1 MPQEFNLAPI
11 LLDDRIING
20 QKTIIDEVNYQV
32 LPKMKV
38 LHSVYVQVRKVN
50 AKTENWNNYLEM
62 YQSNNRN
69 ISNFLIKAMGN

>member
-38 LHSVYVQVRKVN
+38 LQSVYVQVREVN
-50 AKTENWNNYLEM
+50 AKTDNWNNYLEI

-69 ISNFLIKAMGN
+69 ISNFLIKALVN

>member
-1 MPQEFNLAPI
+1 M
-11 LLDDRIING
+11 G
-20 QKTIIDEVNYQV
+20 KKTIINEVNYQV

-38 LHSVYVQVRKVN
+38 LQSVYVQVREVN